1 MQRFN
6 VTYDHTLPE
15 DAALGD
21 CTERGFV
28 DQDVTLHRAV
38 SAARDVGVNGA
49 ECVEPSDS
57 RHDHARWISIVWHR
71 FQDGAGVTASIHFP
85 SYTTSASRARLV
97 RVLSREL

>member
-6 VTYDHTLPE
+6 VTYDYTLPE
-15 DAALGD
+15 DAELGD

-38 SAARDVGVNGA
+38 SAARDVGMNGT

-57 RHDHARWISIVWHR
+57 RHDYARWISIVGHR

-85 SYTTSASRARLV
+85 NDTTSASRARLV
-97 RVLSREL
+97 RVLFRKL

>member
-6 VTYDHTLPE
+6 VTYECTLLE
-15 DAALGD
+15 DAELGD
-21 CTERGFV
+21 CTDRGFV

-38 SAARDVGVNGA
+38 SAARDVGMDGA

-57 RHDHARWISIVWHR
+57 RHDYARWISIVGHR

>member
-71 FQDGAGVTASIHFP
+71 FQDGAGVTASIQFP